1 MNKIS
6 YCLCAL
12 MIVFWMP
19 FVGYSSPMS
28 QGGESHSGHQAS
40 FTPIQSVPYYHATQ
54 DTDSKPTG
62 PEKYKCHQNDGIG
75 KIVCNISSLLVK
87 LMPFIQILSIV
98 TGLGF
103 FVASLFKFKAHKDN
117 PSQVPVGTPIA
128 YMMVSIALMYASGV
142 VKIIGTSFFPNSKD
156 NVTVI
161 GDGQAPDDQLPDT
174 PK

>member
-1 MNKIS
+1 M
-6 YCLCAL
+6 
-12 MIVFWMP
+12 
-19 FVGYSSPMS
+19 
-28 QGGESHSGHQAS
+28 
-40 FTPIQSVPYYHATQ
+40 
-54 DTDSKPTG
+54 
-62 PEKYKCHQNDGIG
+62 
-75 KIVCNISSLLVK
+75 LL
-87 LMPFIQILSIV
+87 IQILSIV

-103 FVASLFKFKAHKDN
+103 LWPPCLSLKAHKDN